1 MDVIKDMNSKSSL
14 FKQGFMFGL
23 GYLTAFGISFSMV
36 MLGGWVKACKD
47 DINGLKKIVVKEKE
61 TVDKKEKET
70 VD

>member
-23 GYLTAFGISFSMV
+23 GYLTVAGISISMV
-36 MLGGWVKACKD
+36 MLGDWVKACKD

-61 TVDKKEKET
+61 SVDKNDNE

>member
-23 GYLTAFGISFSMV
+23 GYLTVVGISISMV
-36 MLGGWVKACKD
+36 MLGDWVKACKD
-47 DINGLKKIVVKEKE
+47 DINGLKKIV
-61 TVDKKEKET
+61 DKKDNNK

>member
-23 GYLTAFGISFSMV
+23 GYLTAVGISISMV
-36 MLGGWVKACKD
+36 MFGDWVKACKD
-47 DINGLKKIVVKEKE
+47 DINGLKKIVVKES
-61 TVDKKEKET
+61 VDKKENK

>member
-23 GYLTAFGISFSMV
+23 GYLTAVGISISMV
-36 MLGGWVKACKD
+36 MFGDWVKACKD
-47 DINGLKKIVVKEKE
+47 DINGLKKIVVKEKKE
-61 TVDKKEKET
+61 SVDKKENK